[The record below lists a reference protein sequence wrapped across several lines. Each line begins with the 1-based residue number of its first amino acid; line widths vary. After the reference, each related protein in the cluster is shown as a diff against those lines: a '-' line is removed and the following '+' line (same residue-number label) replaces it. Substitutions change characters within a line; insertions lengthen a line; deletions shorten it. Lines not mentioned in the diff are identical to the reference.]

1 MKQEEA
7 NLEFQKAKE
16 EERKTRIERS
26 KSKNTIIETMP
37 IETAESEKR
46 RGSSV
51 NSGESGDSVFD
62 ELLSVDSFAAESDYN
77 EGELE
82 RLVKMQYVNQGT
94 GWDELSFD
102 QKMKLFNKWSIA
114 IVIGDLFTIFGA
126 IFYLNQKY
134 FQGKL
139 IEGFIGF
146 GCFFTWVSVIRYLEN
161 TAQFTIIT
169 RTFSTAIPK
178 VARLQFGIL
187 PLYVGYILM
196 GRALFWQ
203 D

>member
-26 KSKNTIIETMP
+26 KSKNTIIEIKP
-37 IETAESEKR
+37 IETAEFEKR
-46 RGSSV
+46 RGSSA

-134 FQGKL
+134 F
-139 IEGFIGF
+139 
-146 GCFFTWVSVIRYLEN
+146 
-161 TAQFTIIT
+161 
-169 RTFSTAIPK
+169 
-178 VARLQFGIL
+178 
-187 PLYVGYILM
+187 
-196 GRALFWQ
+196 
-203 D
+203 